1 MIPGNTAS
9 QGKFVN
15 PPTSVVPSC
24 GNGQATV
31 SFTLPVYDGKG
42 VATYLV
48 TSSPGSITASGASS
62 PIVITGL
69 SNGTAYTFTVTT
81 IGGYGINAIS
91 APSGSCT
98 PVAPTTTTTPAPTPA
113 PCVITAG
120 VNSWGVHV
128 NFVCYNT
135 YDKWERI
142 HDGACG
148 ITARLIEVNSAY
160 CGYVAPPTTTTTTVA
175 PPTTTPTTALPTTTT
190 TTAAPCVS
198 GCTSST
204 GYTVT
209 RISVCGDPFGQ
220 GCEKT
225 VYDQWTKAGCA
236 ALGCFIGCVPPT
248 GCPS

>member
-1 MIPGNTAS
+1 MIPGNTS
-9 QGKFVN
+9 GQGKYVD

-24 GNGQATV
+24 GDGQASI
-31 SFTLPVYDGKG
+31 SFTLPVYDGKQ

-48 TSSPGSITASGASS
+48 TCSPGGATASGASS

-160 CGYVAPPTTTTTTVA
+160 CGYVPPAVCSGVCGDGSYSC
-175 PPTTTPTTALPTTTT
+175 TA
-190 TTAAPCVS
+190 V
-198 GCTSST
+198 
-204 GYTVT
+204 
-209 RISVCGDPFGQ
+209 IVCGDPFGV
-220 GCEKT
+220 GCFFAT
-225 VYDQWTKAGCA
+225 GYDECSKAGCT
-236 ALGCFIGCVPPT
+236 ALGCFTTCLYY
-248 GCPS
+248 C